1 MPDITIIPFLNKV
14 NSLILNPII
23 SLMFAISFAYFIYGG
38 VKFLS
43 LDVGDKERKDAQMA
57 IFWGIVGMVI
67 MFSVY
72 GIINFVLG
80 TFGIDKSAVQ
90 YIPI

>member
-1 MPDITIIPFLNKV
+1 MTIDSFLNKV
-14 NSLILNPII
+14 NALILNPII
-23 SLMFAISFAYFIYGG
+23 TLLFAVSFAYFIYGG

-43 LDVGDKERKDAQMA
+43 LDVGDKNRKDAQMSMV
-57 IFWGIVGMVI
+57 WGILGMVI

-80 TFGIDKSAVQ
+80 TFGIDKTPFVQ